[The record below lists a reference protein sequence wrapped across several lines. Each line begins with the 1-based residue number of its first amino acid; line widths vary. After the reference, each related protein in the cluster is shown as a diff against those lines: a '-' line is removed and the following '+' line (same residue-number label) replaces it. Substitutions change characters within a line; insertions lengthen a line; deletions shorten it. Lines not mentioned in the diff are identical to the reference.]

1 MGEKAV
7 VLVHGGCGNIPNS
20 RVAPKLAGVKTA
32 VLAAIKA
39 LQGECSSSQKAAC
52 EAVASMENDF
62 AFNAGYGS
70 VLNEDGEV
78 EMDAAVMN
86 GKDLALGGI
95 GAVGIIFL
103 CSYYLSYHTMI
114 PINFGLF
121 YLKIA

>member
-7 VLVHGGCGNIPNS
+7 VLVHGGCGNIPDS

-39 LQGECSSSQKAAC
+39 LQGGRRPECSQKAAC
-52 EAVASMENDF
+52 EAVASMENDS

-103 CSYYLSYHTMI
+103 
-114 PINFGLF
+114 PI
-121 YLKIA
+121 